1 MKDNCK
7 FELCP
12 VCEFREFPLDLQLRG
27 VCLDS
32 PVEKFYVLHNSTEL
46 HGHGGSLFSW
56 DDGEKTWRITS
67 NSQSL
72 ARLQSARG
80 ERELPLGLN
89 QWEFTHSGCSDPG
102 NQPRQTWSVFS
113 LMSSYER
120 NRIIIITSSSF
131 CNDMVVYLCFVSLDD
146 TTRK

>member
-1 MKDNCK
+1 M
-7 FELCP
+7 
-12 VCEFREFPLDLQLRG
+12 DLQLRG

-102 NQPRQTWSVFS
+102 NQPRQTCSVFF

-120 NRIIIITSSSF
+120 NRIIIDKVDHHPPSTLTLLTPRQ
-131 CNDMVVYLCFVSLDD
+131 DKFVPRGSYIALNIHFV
-146 TTRK
+146 